1 MALNQKATAMV
12 CLALWPG
19 WSMAQYSLTITDE
32 ALQFRQF
39 NRVEITGSNIVNP
52 RAREIL
58 PVRVIDQREIARL
71 GVQHTAQLIQRLPS
85 IHSANELG
93 GVNMVG
99 KGGYEAGAI
108 HGYEAGTLV
117 LINGRRI
124 APIAIQRP
132 DADLTSVDLS
142 LLPLNAIERIE
153 ILTDGASTTYGSDA
167 IAGVINIITKEHSAG
182 LTLFADVIHPQV
194 AGGSGKSM
202 SLSSGHGRLSRDGH
216 ALQIHFQASE
226 REAVLAKDR
235 RYTDPVAYPY
245 GNDANG
251 RPLTFMPRYSN
262 YAYSSAGK
270 QYKPVETAADCTTGY
285 DFVPDVALAL
295 SNPAYYGIQ
304 RCLSSSYRNNNIY
317 PEQRSQNLHVQ
328 FDKTLSADHT
338 VFTELSLQQ
347 AQNTYN
353 MVSMTNVLLAAGAN
367 FYYFSPDAYQTATS
381 TLAHDRARWVIG
393 SRGRWADWDY
403 TLSALHSQTETA
415 QINQGNYLPTTSAQ
429 WAALLKPFETEWLLE
444 PASYSLG
451 LQNALNSRIREDR
464 LLRKASIVQQG
475 LDLRGSKVVGET
487 TWGDI
492 QWGSSLFAQ
501 QQTLKVAGIAF
512 PNEEPTYSAHRQ
524 NLGASAELQI
534 PALEH
539 LEIMGA
545 ARAEKYSGFGSV
557 VTGKLGLKYA
567 LAERSYLRA
576 NVGTGYRAPTLSQ
589 MTAAP
594 TWRSTGTIQNGKVL
608 KVYAA
613 GNPNLQPEKSQQWNL
628 GLHSQPSPNWAVGAD
643 YWRIEVRD
651 TFGTPNMT
659 QIDADPRLKATQ
671 YTVNA
676 DGSVRYDLLAMNL
689 GQLKK
694 TGIDYYVQHRL
705 ATDWGRWLMGMEGTY
720 NLRSRRSNYPGDPL
734 ASDLGLYQAAFES
747 VTPRHKMRF
756 TSGLESSNWGVNAQ
770 LNFMSG
776 NLEPIPLY
784 SLVDA
789 RGLPVGNQYTHKVKD
804 TKTLDVSGWFA
815 LTPSLKWRW
824 GVTNLTNRTPPER
837 YMSLG
842 ATVISSLPR
851 TDTRYNDYYGRTFRM
866 AAEWKLW

>member
-1 MALNQKATAMV
+1 MALKQNARAMA
-12 CLALWPG
+12 CIALWPT
-19 WSMAQYSLTITDE
+19 WSLAQYSLTITDE
-32 ALQFRQF
+32 ALQYRQF

-58 PVRVIDQREIARL
+58 PLRVIDQREIARM
-71 GVQHTAQLIQRLPS
+71 GVQHTAQLVQRLPS
-85 IHSANELG
+85 MHSANELG
-93 GVNMVG
+93 GVNMLG

-124 APIAIQRP
+124 APIANQRP
-132 DADLTSVDLS
+132 DTDLTAFDLS
-142 LLPLNAIERIE
+142 LLPLSAVERIE

-167 IAGVINIITKEHSAG
+167 IAGVINIITKEHTAG
-182 LTLFADVIHPQV
+182 LTLSAGVTDSQG

-202 SLSSGHGRLSRDGH
+202 SLSGGNGRLSRDGH

-226 REAVLAKDR
+226 RKALLAKDR

-245 GNDANG
+245 GIDANG
-251 RPLTFMPRYSN
+251 RPLTFIPRYSN
-262 YAYSSAGK
+262 YSYSSAGK

-295 SNPAYYGIQ
+295 SNPAYHGIQ

-328 FDKTLSADHT
+328 FDKTLSANHT
-338 VFTELSLQQ
+338 LFTEYSLQQ

-353 MVSMTNVLLAAGAN
+353 IVSLTNVLLAAGSN
-367 FYYFSPDAYQTATS
+367 FYYYSPDAYKIGTS
-381 TLAHDRARWVIG
+381 TLVQDRARWVIG
-393 SRGRWADWDY
+393 SRGRWSDWDY
-403 TLSALHSQTETA
+403 TLSAEHSQTATE

-429 WAALLKPFETEWLLE
+429 WAALLKPFATEWLHE
-444 PASYSLG
+444 PASYSMD

-487 TWGDI
+487 TWGNI
-492 QWGSSLFAQ
+492 QWGSSFFALQ
-501 QQTLKVAGIAF
+501 ESVKVAGIAF
-512 PNEEPTYSAHRQ
+512 PNEEPTYSSHRK
-524 NLGASAELQI
+524 NWGTSAELQI

-557 VTGKLGLKYA
+557 LTGKLGLKYA
-567 LAERSYLRA
+567 LAEQSYLRA
-576 NVGTGYRAPTLSQ
+576 NVGTGYEAPTLSQ

-594 TWRSTGTIQNGKVL
+594 TWRSTGTTQNGQVL
-608 KVYAA
+608 RSYAA
-613 GNPNLQPEKSQQWNL
+613 GNPDLQPEKSLQWNL
-628 GLHSQPSPNWAVGAD
+628 GLHTQPSPNWAVGAD

-671 YTVNA
+671 YTVNP

-689 GQLKK
+689 GQLEKS
-694 TGIDYYVQHRL
+694 GFDYYVHNRR
-705 ATDWGRWLMGMEGTY
+705 ATDWGRWLMGIEGTY

-734 ASDLGLYQAAFES
+734 VSDLGLYQAAFES
-747 VTPRHKMRF
+747 VTPRNKIRL
-756 TSGLESSNWGVNAQ
+756 TSGLESSDWAFNAQ
-770 LNFMSG
+770 VIFMSG
-776 NLEPIPLY
+776 NLEPIPQY

-789 RGLPVGNQYTHKVKD
+789 QGLPVGNQYTHQVKD
-804 TKTLDVSGWFA
+804 TWTLDVSGWYA
-815 LTPSLKWRW
+815 LSKSFKWRW
-824 GVTNLTNRTPPER
+824 AITNLTKKTPPER

-842 ATVISSLPR
+842 ATIISSLPR

-866 AAEWKLW
+866 VAEWKLW